1 MKASRF
7 LLKDDLEQTLSEC
20 VEDILR
26 EERVVEFGFVEG
38 NVRLRVDDIIY
49 IETNKHKNV
58 FCTVGRHTASIR
70 RWMSIFKKVIIFSL
84 VAVGHIVDTHIIGEG
99 SAVTLPQNNF
109 CGLGVT
115 QRGKMGLSFETPQ
128 LGIRAQVQHLKA
140 YASTDKLRNERID
153 PRFRYVTR
161 GCAPYVEW
169 LGQIHTMAQKVCC
182 ELMS

>member
-1 MKASRF
+1 MS
-7 LLKDDLEQTLSEC
+7 
-20 VEDILR
+20 
-26 EERVVEFGFVEG
+26 
-38 NVRLRVDDIIY
+38 LRVDDIIY
-49 IETNKHKNV
+49 IETSKHKNV
-58 FCTVGRHTASIR
+58 FCTAGRHTASIR

-115 QRGKMGLSFETPQ
+115 QRGKTGLSFETPQ
-128 LGIRAQVQHLKA
+128 LGIRAQVQHPKA

-153 PRFRYVTR
+153 SRFRYVTR

-169 LGQIHTMAQKVCC
+169 LGQIHTMRRRSSTPFSMTRRGRSGKQRQSSASARQGWGRRKCC
-182 ELMS
+182 GINPS